1 MPFLLPLVFPVR
13 APPKRELS
21 DTTKKVYKSKLN
33 ALSAMGFDSVKRIQD
48 EPEEVIKAIKEI
60 TGDGD
65 TEKDRH
71 TRRTILSAIFWVA
84 EMPVKNAY
92 HTYWQKCIPFV
103 NDTNGDTWVK
113 KSKL

>member
-1 MPFLLPLVFPVR
+1 MKFEIP
-13 APPKRELS
+13 
-21 DTTKKVYKSKLN
+21 DTKTKEIADSTAKVYKSKLN
-33 ALSAMGFDSVKRIQD
+33 ALSSKGFDSVAKLQD

-92 HTYWQKCIPFV
+92 HTYWQKNIPIKV
-103 NDTNGDTWVK
+103 MGGSNNGIQWVK
-113 KSKL
+113 KTSYTD

>member
-1 MPFLLPLVFPVR
+1 MVKFTLPDEP
-13 APPKRELS
+13 
-21 DTTKKVYKSKLN
+21 TKTIADSTAKVYKSKLN
-33 ALSAMGFDSVKRIQD
+33 ALSALGFDSVKRIQD

-71 TRRTILSAIFWVA
+71 ARRTILSAIFWVA

-103 NDTNGDTWVK
+103 NDANGDTWVK

>member
-1 MPFLLPLVFPVR
+1 MRFTLPDEPVKII
-13 APPKRELS
+13 ADS
-21 DTTKKVYKSKLN
+21 TAKVYKSKLN

-65 TEKDRH
+65 SEKDRH
-71 TRRTILSAIFWVA
+71 TRRTILSAIFWIA

-92 HTYWQKCIPFV
+92 HTYWQKCLPPV
-103 NDTNGDTWVK
+103 NDSTGKRWVK
-113 KSKL
+113 KSSYID